1 MKILYVDLYFLLNL
15 LVDYLLCLGT
25 GRLLALPLRRLR
37 CGAAALFG
45 AACALLPLL
54 PLPPFLSAP
63 PLRLAAG
70 LGMGLIAFWREPR
83 PLPCALCLLAVTAAF
98 GGGLYAIS
106 LMAGGPPRLDLRL
119 FAALFLLFYAL
130 LRLLSGFSSRHR
142 GAPRARIRLLQQGRE
157 LCFTALVD
165 SGNAARDPLTGLDL
179 LIVSPQVLAPL
190 FSPPLPK
197 GAEPVE
203 LLERL
208 SRDPAWAGKLRLAP
222 FRSLG
227 GSGLLPVFRPEA
239 LWIDGERCENLLIA
253 ISPQARGEGFE
264 AIL

>member
-1 MKILYVDLYFLLNL
+1 MEILYADLYFLLNL
-15 LVDYLLCLGT
+15 LVDYLLCLAT
-25 GRLLALPLRRLR
+25 GRLLALPLRRR
-37 CGAAALFG
+37 RYWAAALFG
-45 AACALLPLL
+45 AAYGLSLLL
-54 PLPPFLSAP
+54 PLPLFLAAP

-70 LGMGLIAFWREPR
+70 LGMGLIAFWREAH

-98 GGGLYAIS
+98 GGGLYALT
-106 LMAGGPPRLDLRL
+106 LMAGTSPRLDLRL

-142 GAPRARIRLLQQGRE
+142 GAPRAQIRLRQQDRE

-179 LIVSPQVLAPL
+179 LIVSPQVLSPL
-190 FSPPLPK
+190 FSAPLP
-197 GAEPVE
+197 GTGSPVE
-203 LLERL
+203 LLEHL
-208 SRDPAWAGKLRLAP
+208 SRDPFWTGKLRLAP

-253 ISPQARGEGFE
+253 ISPRARGEGFE